1 MSKKNDFAKLKNS
14 SMSCAPTTPVFA
26 HGSTDSWKTKM
37 PRHDDIA
44 YLDTMNEVL
53 EMTAQFV
60 EEARVSEDDVRLG
73 VYLRMAS
80 RCMRCALEMYE
91 EHLAQNR
98 AEMEQGETKCKST
111 K

>member
-1 MSKKNDFAKLKNS
+1 VRESD
-14 SMSCAPTTPVFA
+14 V
-26 HGSTDSWKTKM
+26 
-37 PRHDDIA
+37 A

-60 EEARVSEDDVRLG
+60 EEARQSEDDVRLG

-80 RCMRCALEMYE
+80 RCMRCALEMYG

-98 AEMEQGETKCKST
+98 AEMEQGEQSGSEIQSDADPDSGWLHGTGPASGIA
-111 K
+111 

>member
-1 MSKKNDFAKLKNS
+1 M
-14 SMSCAPTTPVFA
+14 
-26 HGSTDSWKTKM
+26 
-37 PRHDDIA
+37 IA

-80 RCMRCALEMYE
+80 RCMRCALEMYG

-98 AEMEQGETKCKST
+98 VEMEQGEQSAKVQSDADPDGGRLHGSGPASWIT
-111 K
+111 

>member
-1 MSKKNDFAKLKNS
+1 MSEND
-14 SMSCAPTTPVFA
+14 V
-26 HGSTDSWKTKM
+26 
-37 PRHDDIA
+37 A

-80 RCMRCALEMYE
+80 RCMRCALEMYG

-98 AEMEQGETKCKST
+98 VEMEQGEKSGSEIQSDADSDGGRIHGFSSSPWVT
-111 K
+111 